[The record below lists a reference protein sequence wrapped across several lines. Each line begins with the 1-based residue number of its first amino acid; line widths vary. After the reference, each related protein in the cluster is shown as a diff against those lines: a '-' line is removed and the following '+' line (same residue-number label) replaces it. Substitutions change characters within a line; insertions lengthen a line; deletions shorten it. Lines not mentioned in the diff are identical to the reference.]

1 MVYISGP
8 ISNDQ
13 DYMKKFTKTAI
24 DLVYGKYVESH
35 SDIINPAR
43 VLNTLPVQKLQYDDL
58 MKLCLDLLSM
68 CDTICMMKG
77 WQESKGACIE
87 YQYAVDHNLT
97 VIEQY

>member
-1 MVYISGP
+1 MIYISGP
-8 ISNDQ
+8 ISNDP
-13 DYMKKFTKTAI
+13 DYMKKFTRVAI
-24 DLVYGKYVESH
+24 DLVYSKYADSH

-43 VLNTLPVQKLQYDDL
+43 VLNTLPVQKLEYDDL

-77 WQESKGACIE
+77 WRESKGACIE

-97 VIEQY
+97 IIEQY